1 MKKIAK
7 SIYNNVILNPYVIL
21 FCVIF
26 LIMIPYIFSNRYIDG
41 NDSNFHISNIFSI
54 YTGMKQGTIS
64 NVLPIIAHNFGYAT
78 RIFYPRLAHFS
89 TALVTLIL
97 NGKVIWGLKIIHFI
111 VFFLSAVMMYKLVNK
126 VLKNKFSALIS
137 AIFYL
142 SFPYMITEVF
152 VRDAVAESF
161 IFVFMP
167 MILLGLYELFYGD
180 KKYFYLWFI
189 LGYVGIMNSHLVLAV
204 YFTLFIF
211 IYLLLNIKKVFDK
224 SNLRALITSSILI
237 LLLTATFTIPM
248 LQHKSLNIY
257 TVFADEGMANKGSVA
272 GSTLR
277 LRDFF
282 IQEPCVAY
290 SDITYYLN
298 LLGFALAVLAIIMN
312 KKIFV
317 ENDQKNFFKFIL
329 IATIICTFLMSKICP
344 WVIFP
349 KTLIMIQFAWRLEA
363 ILLFLLSILAG
374 SVFKDIESKKIRVI
388 LLIAILLFNG
398 LTVYKAYD
406 FDILI
411 ERKLEDI
418 DISSYGTGW
427 QREYLPINT
436 QNNLDYYDS
445 RNEDVLVKDG
455 YATISVQENNVPYLK
470 AEIKDCQGETT
481 IELPRIYYLGYEA
494 TLEENENKEKL
505 DLYMNDRGFLETKIN
520 SNGILI
526 LKYKGTIAMRIAN
539 VVSIVTLIGIACYV
553 VVWYIFKRVKRK
565 NLINE

>member
-137 AIFYL
+137 AIVYL

-455 YATISVQENNVPYLK
+455 YATISVQENNVPSLK

>member
-7 SIYNNVILNPYVIL
+7 SIYNNVISNPYIIL
-21 FCVIF
+21 FCVTF

-126 VLKNKFSALIS
+126 VFKSKFSALIS

-142 SFPYMITEVF
+142 LFPYMITEVF

-161 IFVFMP
+161 IFIFMP
-167 MILLGLYELFYGD
+167 MILLGLYELFHGD
-180 KKYFYLWFI
+180 KKYFYLWFT

-204 YFTLFIF
+204 YFTLFVF
-211 IYLLLNIKKVFDK
+211 IYLLLNIKNVFDK

-312 KKIFV
+312 KKIFL

-388 LLIAILLFNG
+388 SLIAILLFNG

-406 FDILI
+406 FDILV

-427 QREYLPINT
+427 QREYLPMNT

-445 RNEDVLVKDG
+445 RSEDVLVKDG
-455 YATISVQENNVPYLK
+455 DATISVQENNVPSLK
-470 AEIKDCQGETT
+470 AEIKDCQGEAT

-494 TLEENENKEKL
+494 ILEENGNKEKL
-505 DLYMNDRGFLETKIN
+505 ELYMNDKGFLETKIN
-520 SNGILI
+520 SNGTLI

-539 VVSIVTLIGIACYV
+539 IVSIVTLIGIVVYV
-553 VVWYIFKRVKRK
+553 VIKYYILHKS
-565 NLINE
+565 

>member
-21 FCVIF
+21 FCVTF

-111 VFFLSAVMMYKLVNK
+111 IFFLSAVMMYKLVNK

-189 LGYVGIMNSHLVLAV
+189 LGYVGIINSHLVLAV

-388 LLIAILLFNG
+388 SLIAILLFNG

-455 YATISVQENNVPYLK
+455 YATISVQENNVPSLK

-565 NLINE
+565 NLVNE

>member
-21 FCVIF
+21 FCVTF

-142 SFPYMITEVF
+142 SFPYMITEVC

-455 YATISVQENNVPYLK
+455 YATISVQENNVPSLK

>member
-21 FCVIF
+21 FCVTF

-111 VFFLSAVMMYKLVNK
+111 IFFLSAVMMYKLVNK

-257 TVFADEGMANKGSVA
+257 TVFADEVMANKGSVA

-317 ENDQKNFFKFIL
+317 ENDQKNFSKFIL

-388 LLIAILLFNG
+388 SLIAILLFNG
-398 LTVYKAYD
+398 FTVYKAYD
-406 FDILI
+406 FDILV

-427 QREYLPINT
+427 QREYLPMNT
-436 QNNLDYYDS
+436 QNNLNYYDW
-445 RNEDVLVKDG
+445 RTEDVLVKKG
-455 YATISVQENNVPYLK
+455 YATISVQENNVPSLK

-494 TLEENENKEKL
+494 TLEENGNKEKL

-526 LKYKGTIAMRIAN
+526 LKYKGTIAMKIAN

-553 VVWYIFKRVKRK
+553 TVWYILKKVKSK
-565 NLINE
+565 NIVNK

>member
-1 MKKIAK
+1 
-7 SIYNNVILNPYVIL
+7 
-21 FCVIF
+21 
-26 LIMIPYIFSNRYIDG
+26 
-41 NDSNFHISNIFSI
+41 
-54 YTGMKQGTIS
+54 
-64 NVLPIIAHNFGYAT
+64 
-78 RIFYPRLAHFS
+78 
-89 TALVTLIL
+89 
-97 NGKVIWGLKIIHFI
+97 
-111 VFFLSAVMMYKLVNK
+111 
-126 VLKNKFSALIS
+126 
-137 AIFYL
+137 
-142 SFPYMITEVF
+142 
-152 VRDAVAESF
+152 
-161 IFVFMP
+161 
-167 MILLGLYELFYGD
+167 
-180 KKYFYLWFI
+180 
-189 LGYVGIMNSHLVLAV
+189 MNSHLVLAV
-204 YFTLFIF
+204 YFTLFVF
-211 IYLLLNIKKVFDK
+211 IYLLLNIKNVFDK

-272 GSTLR
+272 GYTLR

-312 KKIFV
+312 KKIFL

-374 SVFKDIESKKIRVI
+374 SVFKDIESKKIRIVA
-388 LLIAILLFNG
+388 LIAILLFNG
-398 LTVYKAYD
+398 FTVYKAYD

-427 QREYLPINT
+427 QREYLPMNT

-445 RNEDVLVKDG
+445 RSEDVLVKDG
-455 YATISVQENNVPYLK
+455 DATISVQENNVPSLK

-494 TLEENENKEKL
+494 ILEENGNKEK
-505 DLYMNDRGFLETKIN
+505 
-520 SNGILI
+520 
-526 LKYKGTIAMRIAN
+526 RIERQ
-539 VVSIVTLIGIACYV
+539 
-553 VVWYIFKRVKRK
+553 K
-565 NLINE
+565 

>member
-21 FCVIF
+21 FCVTF

-455 YATISVQENNVPYLK
+455 YATISVQENNVPSLK

-539 VVSIVTLIGIACYV
+539 VVSIVTLIGIGCYV

-565 NLINE
+565 NLVNE

>member
-21 FCVIF
+21 FCVTF

-455 YATISVQENNVPYLK
+455 YATISVQENNVPSLK

-505 DLYMNDRGFLETKIN
+505 DLYMNDRGFLEAKIN

>member
-21 FCVIF
+21 FCVTF

-189 LGYVGIMNSHLVLAV
+189 LGYVGIINSHLVLAV

-455 YATISVQENNVPYLK
+455 YATISVQENNVPSLK

-505 DLYMNDRGFLETKIN
+505 YLYMNDRGFLETKIN

>member
-418 DISSYGTGW
+418 DKSSYGTGW

-455 YATISVQENNVPYLK
+455 YATISVQENNVPSLK

>member
-21 FCVIF
+21 FCVTF

-111 VFFLSAVMMYKLVNK
+111 IFFLSAVMMYKLVNK

-455 YATISVQENNVPYLK
+455 YATISVQENNVPSLK

>member
-7 SIYNNVILNPYVIL
+7 SIYNNVISNPYVIL
-21 FCVIF
+21 FCVTF

-257 TVFADEGMANKGSVA
+257 TVFADEGMANMGSVA

-455 YATISVQENNVPYLK
+455 YATISVQENNVPSLK

-565 NLINE
+565 NLVNE

>member
-21 FCVIF
+21 FCVTF

-111 VFFLSAVMMYKLVNK
+111 IFFLSAVMMYKLVNK

-455 YATISVQENNVPYLK
+455 YATISVQENNVPSLK

-565 NLINE
+565 NLVNE

>member
-21 FCVIF
+21 FCVTF

-455 YATISVQENNVPYLK
+455 YATISVQENNVPSLK

-565 NLINE
+565 NLVNE

>member
-21 FCVIF
+21 FCVTF

-111 VFFLSAVMMYKLVNK
+111 IFFLSAVMMYKLVNK

-189 LGYVGIMNSHLVLAV
+189 LGYVGIINSHLVLAV

-388 LLIAILLFNG
+388 SLIAILLFNG

-455 YATISVQENNVPYLK
+455 YATISVQENNVPSLK

>member
-1 MKKIAK
+1 M
-7 SIYNNVILNPYVIL
+7 
-21 FCVIF
+21 
-26 LIMIPYIFSNRYIDG
+26 
-41 NDSNFHISNIFSI
+41 
-54 YTGMKQGTIS
+54 
-64 NVLPIIAHNFGYAT
+64 
-78 RIFYPRLAHFS
+78 
-89 TALVTLIL
+89 
-97 NGKVIWGLKIIHFI
+97 
-111 VFFLSAVMMYKLVNK
+111 
-126 VLKNKFSALIS
+126 
-137 AIFYL
+137 
-142 SFPYMITEVF
+142 
-152 VRDAVAESF
+152 
-161 IFVFMP
+161 
-167 MILLGLYELFYGD
+167 
-180 KKYFYLWFI
+180 
-189 LGYVGIMNSHLVLAV
+189 
-204 YFTLFIF
+204 
-211 IYLLLNIKKVFDK
+211 
-224 SNLRALITSSILI
+224 
-237 LLLTATFTIPM
+237 
-248 LQHKSLNIY
+248 NIY

-388 LLIAILLFNG
+388 SLIAILLFNG

-406 FDILI
+406 FDILV

-427 QREYLPINT
+427 QREYLPMNT
-436 QNNLDYYDS
+436 QNNLNYYDW
-445 RNEDVLVKDG
+445 RTEDVLVKKG
-455 YATISVQENNVPYLK
+455 YATISVQENNVPSLK

-565 NLINE
+565 NLVNE

>member
-455 YATISVQENNVPYLK
+455 YATISVQENNVPSLK

-505 DLYMNDRGFLETKIN
+505 DLYMNDRGFLEAKIN

>member
-111 VFFLSAVMMYKLVNK
+111 IFFLSAVMMYKLVNK

-189 LGYVGIMNSHLVLAV
+189 LGYVGIINSHLVLAV

-455 YATISVQENNVPYLK
+455 YATISVQENNVPSLK

>member
-398 LTVYKAYD
+398 LTVYKVYD

-455 YATISVQENNVPYLK
+455 YATISVQENNVPSLK

>member
-126 VLKNKFSALIS
+126 VLKNKLS

-418 DISSYGTGW
+418 DISSYGTGC
-427 QREYLPINT
+427 QIEYLPINT

-455 YATISVQENNVPYLK
+455 YATISVQENNVPSLK

-505 DLYMNDRGFLETKIN
+505 DLYMNERGFLEAKIN

>member
-21 FCVIF
+21 FCVTF

-111 VFFLSAVMMYKLVNK
+111 IFFLSAVMMYKLVNK

-189 LGYVGIMNSHLVLAV
+189 LGYVGIINSHLVLAV

-455 YATISVQENNVPYLK
+455 YATISVQENNVPSLK

-565 NLINE
+565 NLVNE

>member
-455 YATISVQENNVPYLK
+455 YATISVQENNVPSLK

>member
-1 MKKIAK
+1 
-7 SIYNNVILNPYVIL
+7 
-21 FCVIF
+21 
-26 LIMIPYIFSNRYIDG
+26 
-41 NDSNFHISNIFSI
+41 
-54 YTGMKQGTIS
+54 
-64 NVLPIIAHNFGYAT
+64 
-78 RIFYPRLAHFS
+78 
-89 TALVTLIL
+89 
-97 NGKVIWGLKIIHFI
+97 
-111 VFFLSAVMMYKLVNK
+111 
-126 VLKNKFSALIS
+126 
-137 AIFYL
+137 
-142 SFPYMITEVF
+142 
-152 VRDAVAESF
+152 
-161 IFVFMP
+161 
-167 MILLGLYELFYGD
+167 
-180 KKYFYLWFI
+180 
-189 LGYVGIMNSHLVLAV
+189 MNSHLVLAV

-257 TVFADEGMANKGSVA
+257 TVFADEVMANKGSVA

-277 LRDFF
+277 FRDFF

-317 ENDQKNFFKFIL
+317 ENGQKNFFKFIL
-329 IATIICTFLMSKICP
+329 IATIICTFLMSKMCP

-388 LLIAILLFNG
+388 SLIAILLFNG

-406 FDILI
+406 FDILV

-427 QREYLPINT
+427 QREYLPMNT
-436 QNNLDYYDS
+436 QNNLNYYDW
-445 RNEDVLVKDG
+445 RTEDVLVKSG
-455 YATISVQENNVPYLK
+455 YATISVQENNVPSLK

-494 TLEENENKEKL
+494 TLEENGNKEKL

-553 VVWYIFKRVKRK
+553 TVWYILKKSK
-565 NLINE
+565 KQKYC

>member
-21 FCVIF
+21 FCVTF

-111 VFFLSAVMMYKLVNK
+111 IFFLSAVMMYKLVNK

-298 LLGFALAVLAIIMN
+298 LLGFALAVRAIIMN

-388 LLIAILLFNG
+388 SLIAILLFNG
-398 LTVYKAYD
+398 FTVYKAYD
-406 FDILI
+406 FDILV

-427 QREYLPINT
+427 QREYLPMNT
-436 QNNLDYYDS
+436 QNNLNYYDW
-445 RNEDVLVKDG
+445 RTEDVLVKNG
-455 YATISVQENNVPYLK
+455 YATISVQENNVPSLK

-494 TLEENENKEKL
+494 TLEENGNKEKL

-526 LKYKGTIAMRIAN
+526 LKYKGTIAMKIAN

-553 VVWYIFKRVKRK
+553 TVWYILKKVKSK
-565 NLINE
+565 NIVNK

>member
-21 FCVIF
+21 FCVTF

-455 YATISVQENNVPYLK
+455 YATISVQENNVPSLK

-539 VVSIVTLIGIACYV
+539 VVSIVTLIGIGCYV